1 VAVEEAATVESEEEV
16 ESIAPP
22 LEEPVAVAEAVA
34 SKGAHRGRRGRN
46 KRT

>member
-34 SKGAHRGRRGRN
+34 SKGAHRGRR
-46 KRT
+46 KEK